1 MIFLMKLFTSVLQKN
16 YLPIFQ
22 AKKKYFI
29 SSRAFKIF
37 PAGKKKLAIFSLVDR
52 FFSNNFQDCNNLCPV
67 KCFFKNT

>member
-1 MIFLMKLFTSVLQKN
+1 MKLFTSVLQKN

-37 PAGKKKLAIFSLVDR
+37 PAGKKKISYFQFGGQIF
-52 FFSNNFQDCNNLCPV
+52 Q
-67 KCFFKNT
+67 